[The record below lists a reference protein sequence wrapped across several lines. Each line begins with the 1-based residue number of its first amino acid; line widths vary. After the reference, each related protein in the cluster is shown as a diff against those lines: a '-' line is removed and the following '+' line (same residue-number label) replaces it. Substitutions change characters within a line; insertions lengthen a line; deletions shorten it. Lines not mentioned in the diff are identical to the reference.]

1 MTKSEYNSKRSFAIR
16 LFGIAMIIVS
26 LFVLITAP
34 SAVVHEKK
42 HATEYVMGEVKAVD
56 GDEIKIYYILP
67 GEDEGWLVTKHGEG
81 WSKGDEVRVY
91 YNPDDLGEKYIEGFD
106 EENPWGYVAFGIGG
120 LVLGAVMLILSRV
133 ARKSKGLN
141 EILDIVDRER

>member
-34 SAVVHEKK
+34 SAVLHEQK
-42 HATEYVMGEVKAVD
+42 HTTEYVMGEVTAVD

-91 YNPDDLGEKYIEGFD
+91 YNPDDLSEKYIEGFD
-106 EENPWGYVAFGIGG
+106 EQSPWGYVALGIGG
-120 LVLGAVMLILSRV
+120 LALGLIALVV
-133 ARKSKGLN
+133 ASAAKKSKGLN
-141 EILDIVDRER
+141 EVLDMVDRG